1 MTPRPHTA
9 SSPLKSEWRIFLLL
23 MLTFAA
29 LLGYVRG
36 IGQTDRLVYDN
47 LVKVTHRPANDQIA
61 IIAID
66 KVSIASLGRWP
77 WQRHTHADLLDI
89 LSRSKAKAIGMDI
102 IFSEPETIS
111 DDDARLAAAIERNH
125 RVILPVLV
133 ERTSTG
139 LQTTLPLSPF
149 NTAARGLGHTHFT
162 FDVDGVVRSVYL
174 QESLQDIAWPQFA
187 VSLYNVGRDVQA
199 GHVLPRST
207 EEEEVQVDGFT
218 SGHYAPDKLLHHH
231 FLERIPFAGA
241 PGHFP
246 TISYIDVLSG
256 RIPPSFFDGKYVL
269 IGATASGIASMFPTP
284 VTTEQRVMSGIE
296 VNANILAG
304 LIEARGI
311 HDAARWQTA
320 LFTVL
325 ATLAALFACRYFS
338 PFSALCI
345 TAALLCLISLT
356 TYFVF
361 LAEIWLPPAAALLMV
376 VAVYPLWNWR
386 RLEAAISYLGEEFS
400 RLNKDS
406 PMVLRQRNDAGTPDN
421 PDFLDRQIS
430 AIRVAADRSRDMHQF
445 VIDNLNSMPDA
456 TLVLSQNI
464 EMLMYNRIAGEY
476 FKTLGLDEK
485 NGAPNIYDIFEHFDP
500 PMDAG
505 MRRTWCEVLL
515 HPTEDGRTAERETR
529 DVNGRDFLIK
539 SAPSRMEDGTMLGW
553 IISLID
559 VTSLRAAERRREES
573 LNFISHDMRVPQS
586 SILALIQLQKN
597 PATAFA
603 MPEFL
608 ARVER
613 SVETT
618 LNLAENFVHL
628 AKAESQTYQLRE
640 TDFASMLAEAADDMW
655 AFAHSKSIDIVIDA
669 EVENRWL
676 NVDRSLMIRAL
687 GNLLSN
693 AVKFSPEGARV
704 ICTARPVSL
713 PYGNYICC
721 SIADQGQGIDSS
733 KQDVIFSPF
742 LRADEQ
748 GRDGIGLGLAFVKMV
763 VERHGGKISLAS
775 TPGAGST
782 FTITLPCTVEQA
794 ET

>member
-1 MTPRPHTA
+1 MIPRPHTA
-9 SSPLKSEWRIFLLL
+9 RSPLKNEWRIFLLL
-23 MLTFAA
+23 MLTCAA
-29 LLGYVRG
+29 LLGSVRG
-36 IGQTDRLVYDN
+36 IGQTDRLIYDN
-47 LVKVTHRPANDQIA
+47 LIKATHRPASNQVA

-66 KVSIASLGRWP
+66 KVSMASLGRWP
-77 WQRHTHADLLDI
+77 WQRRAHADLLDI

-102 IFSEPETIS
+102 IFSEPEIIS
-111 DDDARLAAAIERNH
+111 DDDAFLAAAIEKNH
-125 RVILPVLV
+125 RVVLPVLV

-149 NTAARGLGHTHFT
+149 KAAARALGHTHFT
-162 FDVDGVVRSVYL
+162 FDVDGVVRSVHL
-174 QESLQDIAWPQFA
+174 QESLQNIAWPQFA
-187 VSLYNVGRDVQA
+187 VSVFNVGREVQVQA
-199 GHVLPRST
+199 GHVPMEDDEDALA
-207 EEEEVQVDGFT
+207 DGFT
-218 SGHYAPDKLLHHH
+218 SGHHAPDSLLHHH
-231 FLERIPFAGA
+231 FLERIPFAGP
-241 PGHFP
+241 PGHFS
-246 TISYIDVLSG
+246 TVSYIDVLSG

-284 VTTEQRVMSGIE
+284 VTTDQRVMSGIE

-304 LIEARGI
+304 LIEERGI
-311 HDAARWQTA
+311 HDAARWEVA
-320 LFTVL
+320 LFTVI
-325 ATLAALFACRYFS
+325 AVLAALFSCRYFS
-338 PFSALCI
+338 PFSALGM
-345 TAALLCLISLT
+345 TAALLCLVSIA
-356 TYFVF
+356 TYVAF

-376 VAVYPLWNWR
+376 IAVYPLWNWR
-386 RLEAAISYLGEEFS
+386 RLEAALSYLGEEFS

-406 PMVLRQRNDAGTPDN
+406 TMVLRQRNETGTPDN
-421 PDFLDRQIS
+421 SDFLDRQII
-430 AIRVAADRSRDMHQF
+430 AIRLAADRSRDMHQF

-456 TLVLSQNI
+456 TLVLSQKI
-464 EMLMYNRIAGEY
+464 EMLMYNRTASEY

-485 NGAPNIYDIFEHFDP
+485 NGPPDIYDIFEHFDP

-529 DVNGRDFLIK
+529 DVNGREFLIK
-539 SAPSRMEDGTMLGW
+539 SAPSRMEDGTTLGW

-608 ARVER
+608 ARIER

-628 AKAESQTYQLRE
+628 AKAESQAYQLHE
-640 TDFASMLAEAADDMW
+640 TDFASMLAEAADNIW
-655 AFAHSKSIDIVIDA
+655 AFAHGKSIDIVIDTQ
-669 EVENRWL
+669 VENRWL
-676 NVDRSLMIRAL
+676 NVDRSLVVRAL
-687 GNLLSN
+687 SNLLSN
-693 AVKFSPEGARV
+693 AIKFSPEGSRV
-704 ICTARPVSL
+704 ICTARPVRASC
-713 PYGNYICC
+713 GNYVCC
-721 SIADQGQGIDSS
+721 SIADQGQGIDPA
-733 KQDVIFSPF
+733 KHDIIFSPF

-748 GRDGIGLGLAFVKMV
+748 GRDGVGLGLAFVKKV
-763 VERHGGKISLAS
+763 IERHGGKISLDS
-775 TPGAGST
+775 TPGEGSI
-782 FTITLPCTVEQA
+782 FTIKLPCTVEPA